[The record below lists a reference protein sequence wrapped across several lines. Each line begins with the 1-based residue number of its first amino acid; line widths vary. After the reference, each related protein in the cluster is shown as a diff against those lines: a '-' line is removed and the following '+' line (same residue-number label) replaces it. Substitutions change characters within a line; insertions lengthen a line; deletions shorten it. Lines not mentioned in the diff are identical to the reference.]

1 MLRQVQ
7 AESER
12 LRLNASARNSAEPR
26 RRGFRRR
33 LKIALAASAGYWAI
47 RLVGRTI
54 RWETEGLEHLDAIHA
69 SGQAAIFAFWHGRIV
84 PATWYFRGRGIVVMI
99 SMNVDGEMIARVIER
114 LGYATARG
122 SSSRGGFRALAEM
135 AAAVRRGRD
144 VGFSV
149 DGPRGP
155 RHVAKPGA
163 AILARE
169 TGAAIFCFHVAMK
182 RKLQLRS
189 WDRFQVPLPFTR
201 ARVFGAPPIRVDAG
215 AGSDAVRAARERMQ
229 AALDALRER
238 GDGWEAAGRRL

>member
-1 MLRQVQ
+1 M
-7 AESER
+7 
-12 LRLNASARNSAEPR
+12 NASDRESAPPP

-33 LKIALAASAGYWAI
+33 LKIALAASAGFWAI
-47 RLVGRTI
+47 RLLGRTI
-54 RWETEGLEHLDAIHA
+54 RWETEGLEHLQAIHA
-69 SGQAAIFAFWHGRIV
+69 SGGPAIFAFWHGRIV
-84 PATWYFRGRGIVVMI
+84 PATWFFRGRGIVVMI
-99 SMNVDGEMIARVIER
+99 SMNVDGEMVARVIER

-135 AAAVRRGRD
+135 AAAVRLGRD

-163 AILARE
+163 AILAHE

-189 WDRFQVPLPFTR
+189 WDRFQIPLPFTR
-201 ARVFGAPPIRVDAG
+201 ARVFGAPPIRIDADAG
-215 AGSDAVRAARERMQ
+215 PDAVRQTRERMQ
-229 AALDALRER
+229 DALDALRER
-238 GDGWEAAGRRL
+238 GDGWESAVRGL